1 MIGGIFMSNQNYDE
15 QLGKIQHFMYHPELL
30 PYVGDNYD
38 KYKVL
43 LIGESHYLVEALE
56 DTEGKFLEWYDKP
69 TSDFTMLDADDLAC
83 FNTRK
88 TVEAGLSPYNNSK
101 IFKNVSS
108 VLFEILKDKSVLNPS
123 NFSDDRSRYA
133 EAFSYVAYFNYFQRP
148 ELSGSGRGFQPLKKD
163 GTVIYKEQTLN
174 YDKFEQGFAFDTADE
189 IINILKPS
197 HILFLSKRAYKSFKD
212 YDGGDT
218 DNLDFV
224 HHPSRQWNM
233 NISDTNETSKEK
245 FARLIN
251 QYFS

>member
-1 MIGGIFMSNQNYDE
+1 
-15 QLGKIQHFMYHPELL
+15 MYHPELL
-30 PYVGDNYD
+30 PYVGENYE

-43 LIGESHYLVEALE
+43 LIGESQYLEEALE
-56 DTEGKFLEWYDKP
+56 DTKGEFLAWYNKP

-101 IFKNVSS
+101 IFKNVSK
-108 VLFEILKDKSVLNPS
+108 VLFEILSQKGILDPS
-123 NFSDDRSRYA
+123 NLPDIRTGYA
-133 EAFSYVAYFNYFQRP
+133 EALSYVAYFNYFQRP
-148 ELSGSGRGFQPLKKD
+148 ELNGSGHGFQPLRND
-163 GTVIYKEQTLN
+163 STVVYRGQTLN
-174 YDKFEQGFAFDTADE
+174 YGQFEYGFAFDTTDE
-189 IINILKPS
+189 IINILRPN
-197 HILFLSKRAYKSFKD
+197 HIIFLSKRAFKSFRD
-212 YDGGDT
+212 YDGDNT

-251 QYFS
+251 EYFS